1 MNDTTVGRVGGDDW
15 DNKDAMTGNGKRL
28 REEVRHVV
36 QAANEEDTE
45 VSLADPVPDPVQ
57 AHVRG
62 LGQSLGDGV
71 GRDADGHLVVAKQR
85 GGRLGVAHV
94 GQDFAFLCR
103 DAGSGV

>member
-1 MNDTTVGRVGGDDW
+1 
-15 DNKDAMTGNGKRL
+15 MTGNGQRL

-36 QAANEEDTE
+36 EAADEGDTE

-62 LGQSLGDGV
+62 LGHTLGDSV

-94 GQDFAFLCR
+94 GQDFAFLCL